1 MLTVHR
7 GPSKVERP
15 VPDRRGARPS
25 AATSVTHVLNVRSI
39 PFQEDGRMSMARG
52 LRRCALM
59 TAAVPAMALMLVG
72 CGGNDDSGRPPSTA
86 EASTTVPAGQH
97 NQADVAFAQGM
108 VPHHRQAIVMS
119 EMAENHASSGDVK
132 ALAEKIKKAQA
143 PEIDTMTA
151 WLNAWG
157 EPVPRGLSGTG
168 HGSPTGMPG
177 MMTDRQM
184 DDLRGTTGSP
194 FDRMFL
200 TMMIAHHQGAIDMAG
215 TEKKQGQYG
224 PAEQLADSIITSQT
238 AEIAQMR
245 TMLGSSSP

>member
-1 MLTVHR
+1 
-7 GPSKVERP
+7 
-15 VPDRRGARPS
+15 
-25 AATSVTHVLNVRSI
+25 
-39 PFQEDGRMSMARG
+39 MSMSRG

-59 TAAVPAMALMLVG
+59 TVSVPVMALVMAG
-72 CGGNDDSGRPPSTA
+72 CGGNGGSGRSPSTA
-86 EASTTVPAGQH
+86 QASVTSPAGTSASPSVPAGQH

-108 VPHHRQAIVMS
+108 IPHHRQAIVMA

-157 EPVPRGLSGTG
+157 EPVPPGMSGTG

-184 DDLRGTTGSP
+184 DDLRGMTGSP

-200 TMMIAHHQGAIDMAG
+200 TMMIAHHEGAIDMAG
-215 TEKKQGQYG
+215 TEKKQGRYG
-224 PAEQLADSIITSQT
+224 PAKQLADSIITSQT
-238 AEIAQMR
+238 AEIARMR

>member
-1 MLTVHR
+1 
-7 GPSKVERP
+7 
-15 VPDRRGARPS
+15 
-25 AATSVTHVLNVRSI
+25 
-39 PFQEDGRMSMARG
+39 
-52 LRRCALM
+52 
-59 TAAVPAMALMLVG
+59 MALVLVG
-72 CGGNDDSGRPPSTA
+72 CGGKSGSGRPPSTA
-86 EASTTVPAGQH
+86 QASVTGPAATSASPSVPAGQH

-108 VPHHRQAIVMS
+108 IPHHRQAIVMS
-119 EMAENHASSGDVK
+119 EMAEAHASSGDVK

-157 EPVPRGLSGTG
+157 EPVPRGMSGTG
-168 HGSPTGMPG
+168 HGSPAGMPG

-184 DDLRGTTGSP
+184 DDLRGTTGSA

-215 TEKKQGQYG
+215 TEKKEGQYG
-224 PAEQLADSIITSQT
+224 PAERLADSIITSQT

-245 TMLGSSSP
+245 TMLGSGSP